1 MESDASKPR
10 GLLGQDG
17 RRSLPAGT
25 LPIIEPERISMT
37 KRKDDDEGFDSS
49 VCYRVFECVAF
60 AIMLLYVLAPLW
72 IPVLIL
78 MWAGEV
84 LQ

>member
-1 MESDASKPR
+1 
-10 GLLGQDG
+10 
-17 RRSLPAGT
+17 
-25 LPIIEPERISMT
+25 MT